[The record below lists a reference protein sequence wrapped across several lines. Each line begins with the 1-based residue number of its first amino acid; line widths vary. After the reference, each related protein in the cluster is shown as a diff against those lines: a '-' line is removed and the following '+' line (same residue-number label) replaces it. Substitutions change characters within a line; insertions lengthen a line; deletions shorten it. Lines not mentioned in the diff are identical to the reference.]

1 MNSFLDLNLD
11 EITEGTKETT
21 SKCPSVDIT
30 AHVDADNS
38 GNHEI
43 PVPGG
48 IKETPNAKPYDA
60 NSIPVPGGDNEA
72 PDAKPYDGE
81 SGVPN
86 PASVLLDEDEYN
98 SALEALKKSFTE
110 GADILDMLMNSRVQ
124 HKSVE
129 AKQSEF
135 VEAALDEAFYNA
147 MCSGP
152 IFEAVQRKD
161 KNEVKE
167 LVDTIREDVFKFIKN
182 QKFKVYKP
190 SVIGRLLSGIIGTPV
205 LSLNAVAAVAQIWK
219 SRLWQTVG
227 VVIVDDDDALKKALN
242 EEFKDQLGEY
252 KIVLCKAPKA
262 FLDVF
267 RTKFNWKNT
276 LHPFF
281 IMIDKKMPAEI
292 TKATKAADDEYEA
305 ANKETVKEEK

>member
-1 MNSFLDLNLD
+1 MNSFLDLDLD
-11 EITEGTKETT
+11 EITEGTKETE

-30 AHVDADNS
+30 AHVDANNS

-48 IKETPNAKPYDA
+48 LNETPNAKPYDA
-60 NSIPVPGGDNEA
+60 NSISVPGGDNEA
-72 PDAKPYDGE
+72 PNAKPYDGE

-86 PASVLLDEDEYN
+86 PANVLLDEDEYN
-98 SALEALKKSFTE
+98 SALEALKKSFSE
-110 GADILDMLMNSRVQ
+110 GADILDMLMKSSVQ

-129 AKQSEF
+129 AKQSEY
-135 VEAALDEAFYNA
+135 VEAALDEAYYNA

-152 IFEAVQRKD
+152 IFEAVERKD

-167 LVDTIREDVFKFIKN
+167 LVDTIREDVFKFVKK

-190 SVIGRLLSGIIGTPV
+190 SIIGRLISGPVTGGINTAAAIG
-205 LSLNAVAAVAQIWK
+205 QIWTT
-219 SRLWQTVG
+219 RLWQVVG
-227 VVIVDDDDALKKALN
+227 VAIVDDYDTIKKALN

-252 KIVLCKAPKA
+252 KIFLCKAPLA

-267 RTKFNWKNT
+267 RTKFNWKNQ
-276 LHPFF
+276 LSPFF
-281 IMIDKKMPAEI
+281 ILVDKKMPAEI
-292 TKATKAADDEYEA
+292 TKATKAADDEYEVA
-305 ANKETVKEEK
+305 AKESVKEEK

>member
-11 EITEGTKETT
+11 EITEGTKETE

-38 GNHEI
+38 GNKEI
-43 PVPGG
+43 VVPGG
-48 IKETPNAKPYDA
+48 DKETPNAKPYDA
-60 NSIPVPGGDNEA
+60 NSIEVPGGDKETPN
-72 PDAKPYDGE
+72 AKPYDGE
-81 SGVPN
+81 SGIPN
-86 PASVLLDEDEYN
+86 PANVLLDEDEYN

-110 GADILDMLMNSRVQ
+110 GADILDMLMRSSVQ

-129 AKQSEF
+129 AKQTEY

-152 IFEAVQRKD
+152 IFEAVERKD
-161 KNEVKE
+161 KDEVKE
-167 LVDTIREDVFKFIKN
+167 LVDSIREDVFKFIRD
-182 QKFKVYKP
+182 QKFKAYKP
-190 SVIGRLLSGIIGTPV
+190 SVIGRLISGIIAAPV
-205 LSLNAVAAVAQIWK
+205 FAINAVAAVAQIWQ

-227 VVIVDDDDALKKALN
+227 VVIVDDVDALKKALN

-252 KIVLCKAPKA
+252 KIVLCKAPMA

-276 LHPFF
+276 LYPSF
-281 IMIDKKMPAEI
+281 IIIDKKMPAEI
-292 TKATKAADDEYEA
+292 TKATKVADDEYEA
-305 ANKETVKEEK
+305 AAKEAEKEDE